1 MEIRVQDPAVP
12 GEMKADG
19 STEGKVSETAE
30 ISKEAES
37 PKDVTAAL
45 ETEKTKMKIVS
56 GEALLEGAAQETKES
71 QSQDK
76 AEEPDRNKYS
86 RDTASVSESVEIWK
100 QEEWDKVWAEIL
112 TWSPSSGL
120 SLEDELGQL
129 GKIYQTLLSAILS
142 HGTQGGAEDQTERLN
157 LVLSQT
163 LKKLIHTR
171 FDELELLLN
180 NFGSSGSITA
190 LRSAVYRNVTGNN
203 LTEAELNQFFGNV
216 YTDKGQGRLPE
227 SGIRVPVS
235 EAGNENSMGIIYQPT
250 SSGLVKNNPDYVENL
265 MKETSTVIVDRSVSL
280 KRKSG
285 KAQGANLTIS
295 PMKTGRVYEKGDLET
310 AQRFAAYMG
319 RGGNLLKLAGITGKS
334 EELWGFLAAIMTIK
348 SQMFVS
354 YLGVE
359 KELSIDLREASDR
372 MIDDLIQEMVKQPE
386 MRYSGA
392 SAKKPV
398 FDVKAIYKVFYHMM
412 NLYQTK
418 RDLNEAVNKGVRY
431 AYQQFLKKKEN
442 SDNHR
447 EPEPFFTKEKKDPA
461 EDFKE
466 GKKLIERDWK
476 EFSNLLN
483 NCFSEIPQGV
493 LILSPW
499 GMLAE
504 PENIVERSESSLSP
518 AFLIGG
524 GTVFAIVI
532 IVLLLLMF

>member
-56 GEALLEGAAQETKES
+56 GEALLEGAVQETKES
-71 QSQDK
+71 QSQEK
-76 AEEPDRNKYS
+76 AEDPDRNRYS
-86 RDTASVSESVEIWK
+86 RDTASVSESVEIWN
-100 QEEWDKVWAEIL
+100 QEEWDNVWVEIL

-142 HGTQGGAEDQTERLN
+142 HGTQGGTEDQTERLN

-203 LTEAELNQFFGNV
+203 LTEAELNQFFGNDCP
-216 YTDKGQGRLPE
+216 DKGQDRLPE
-227 SGIRVPVS
+227 SVIRVPVS

-280 KRKSG
+280 KRKAG

-295 PMKTGRVYEKGDLET
+295 PMKTGRVYEKGDLEA

-348 SQMFVS
+348 SHMFVS

-372 MIDDLIQEMVKQPE
+372 MIDDLIQELAEQSE
-386 MRYSGA
+386 MRYSRAYG
-392 SAKKPV
+392 KKPV
-398 FDVKAIYKVFYHMM
+398 YDVKAIYKVFYHMM

-418 RDLNEAVNKGVRY
+418 RDLNEAVNKGIRY

-442 SDNHR
+442 SENHR

-504 PENIVERSESSLSP
+504 PENTVERSESTLSP
-518 AFLIGG
+518 VFLIGG
-524 GTVFAIVI
+524 GAVFVIAII
-532 IVLLLLMF
+532 ALFLLMF